1 MLFPPPWL
9 PKNIFLWFIFKKIV
23 LYKPFYIF
31 ENKNTFPDLFS
42 CMKFIIEI
50 FMFILYFRSLPP
62 YHQFLMDLNLMKL
75 AMKHTILQS
84 QSQHMH
90 TILLKIFIF
99 FEKTIGKTNAKIR
112 MYDFLPFW
120 HRFFSSNFI
129 LLRLTFLI
137 VVVFSVTKK
146 IMLKKQMFF

>member
-84 QSQHMH
+84 QHMH

-99 FEKTIGKTNAKIR
+99 FEKTIGKLILRYECMIFSLFGIDIFFQFHFVKV
-112 MYDFLPFW
+112 DFFN
-120 HRFFSSNFI
+120 SCC
-129 LLRLTFLI
+129 FLCNK
-137 VVVFSVTKK
+137 KK
-146 IMLKKQMFF
+146 ICWKSKCFF